1 MGLMERPQIIVSV
14 LEDLIPLTISEIVL
28 KFSGIRCTFNMW
40 RVMWTQG
47 KNSSEPF
54 KEIDEVVYVNHM
66 HLNLYRAY

>member
-40 RVMWTQG
+40 RVM
-47 KNSSEPF
+47 
-54 KEIDEVVYVNHM
+54 
-66 HLNLYRAY
+66 